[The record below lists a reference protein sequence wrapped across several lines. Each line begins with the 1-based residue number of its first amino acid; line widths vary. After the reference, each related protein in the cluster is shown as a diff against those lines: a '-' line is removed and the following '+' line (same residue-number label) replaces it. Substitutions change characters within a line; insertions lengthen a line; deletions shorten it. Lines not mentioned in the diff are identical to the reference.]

1 MECVK
6 WCQEC
11 NDFTKH
17 NGKNRCNV
25 CKSRKYQERLDKLKD
40 HHPDTMCAQMIKLEK
55 VVYDLKKEI
64 TNHG

>member
-25 CKSRKYQERLDKLKD
+25 CKSNRYRARKAEVPPDSFCASLVRLEE
-40 HHPDTMCAQMIKLEK
+40 T
-55 VVYDLKKEI
+55 VYDIKKSLS
-64 TNHG
+64 